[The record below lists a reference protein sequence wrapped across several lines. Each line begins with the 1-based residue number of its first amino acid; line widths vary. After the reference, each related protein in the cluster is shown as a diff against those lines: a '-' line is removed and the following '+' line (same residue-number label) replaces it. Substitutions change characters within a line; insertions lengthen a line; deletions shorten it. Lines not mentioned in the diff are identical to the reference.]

1 MSSTEATPAVPDGQ
15 ARQPRCVAPDE
26 RIAITGGDAMV
37 FIQKSVR
44 SGRRIAIGR
53 IEAPA
58 VIVGASPPPG
68 CDVIL
73 VPLNDCTAAP
83 ATTPPAESD
92 TALAPL
98 IGPAVAGFAEADAAE
113 RDRLG
118 RLAAKQ
124 RLDVTSAIDAVAE
137 VMDRPDHTGARN
149 ATHLVMLDAAM
160 DEVGKYLGVR
170 FPELDD
176 SVELFEPVVDAA
188 NMAGCRARPVLLSGQ
203 WWSQAIEPVI
213 AFCGDDQHPVACV
226 PRGEGRYVVYDP
238 TTDTREP
245 LERVPDLVTEGYA
258 FTRPIPPM
266 ASSAKAFLRY
276 AMRNAQST
284 LRTLILAGF
293 LAAMAG
299 LATPLVT
306 TLFFNLVIPQQSNS
320 LLLEVAVLLLG
331 AAAALGVLSWTRN
344 IALLRLE
351 GVLQQEMEPAIW
363 NHMLRLPSGFFR
375 QFTAGDLVN
384 RVQGIDTIR
393 QLIGGSV
400 LNAFLTLV
408 FSVVNL
414 VILFFYSVQL
424 AIIVLVVVV
433 VMMTV
438 LAAINIANIRNQRDG
453 FTAIG
458 GLFGFLFQLLGA
470 VPKLRVAGAEPQLVT
485 QWAAQFRVQQL
496 ATYRSGRIAA
506 LSTALSTCFATLIT
520 TVVVIYGGVVL
531 RDELSSGAFLGF
543 LSAAGMFTGAVAGMA
558 FAFGPLGACVP
569 LFERLQ
575 PILDEEP
582 EQKLDAINPGVLT
595 GSIVVRDVAFR
606 YAPDAPL
613 VLDEFNLEIKPG
625 EFLAVT
631 GPSGSG
637 KSTILKV
644 ILGLETPTSGTVSYD
659 NIELASLDRTAIRRQ
674 IGVVMQEARPMPGSI
689 LQAIV
694 GQSGSSEAAAWEAV
708 EAVGLAD
715 EIRAMPMQMRTMISA
730 GAGQLS
736 GGQLQRILLA
746 RALVTKPS
754 IIFFD
759 EATSALDNVAQ
770 DRVTQSVKQL
780 NATRLVIAHR
790 LETIRTADRI
800 VVVDAGRVVQSGTY
814 EELASQEGLFRDSVM
829 LESASDDSTA

>member
-1 MSSTEATPAVPDGQ
+1 VNSTEATPNVADGQ
-15 ARQPRCVAPDE
+15 ARQPRIVAPDE
-26 RIAITGGDAMV
+26 RISITGGDAMV
-37 FIQKSVR
+37 FIQKSDR
-44 SGRRIAIGR
+44 SGRRIAVGQIK
-53 IEAPA
+53 APA

-73 VPLNDCTAAP
+73 VPFSDCQAAP
-83 ATTPPAESD
+83 ATSLPADTD
-92 TALAPL
+92 TALGAL
-98 IGPAVAGFAEADAAE
+98 IGPAVAAFAEADAAE

-118 RLAAKQ
+118 RVAANQ

-137 VMDRPDHTGARN
+137 VMDRPDKTGARN
-149 ATHLVMLDAAM
+149 STHLVALDAAM
-160 DEVGKYLGVR
+160 GEVGKYLGVR
-170 FPELDD
+170 FPDLDD
-176 SVELFEPVVDAA
+176 SIEHFEPIVDAA
-188 NMAGCRARPVLLSGQ
+188 NMAGCRARPVLLSGS

-213 AFCGDDQHPVACV
+213 AFRGDDAHPVACV
-226 PRGEGRYVVYDP
+226 PRSEGRYIVFDP
-238 TTDTREP
+238 TNDTRVP
-245 LERVPDLVTEGYA
+245 LERVTDLVTEGYA

-276 AMRNAQST
+276 AMRNARST

-306 TLFFNLVIPQQSNS
+306 TLFFNLVIPQRSNS
-320 LLLEVAVLLLG
+320 LLLEVSVLLLG

-400 LNAFLTLV
+400 LNAFLTLI

-414 VILFFYSVQL
+414 AILFVYSPQL
-424 AIIVLVVVV
+424 GVVVLVVVI
-433 VMMTV
+433 VMMV
-438 LAAINIANIRNQRDG
+438 LLAAINIANIRNQRDG

-470 VPKLRVAGAEPQLVT
+470 VPKIRVAGAEPQLVT

-496 ATYRSGRIAA
+496 ASYRSGRIAA
-506 LSTALSTCFATLIT
+506 LSTALSTSFATLIT
-520 TVVVIYGGVVL
+520 TVVVIFGGMVL

-582 EQKLDAINPGVLT
+582 EQKLDAINPGVLA

-606 YAPDAPL
+606 YSSDAPL
-613 VLDEFNLEIKPG
+613 VLDGFNLEIKPG

-659 NIELASLDRTAIRRQ
+659 NVELASLDRTAIRRQ

-770 DRVTQSVKQL
+770 DRVTQSVKDL

-790 LETIRTADRI
+790 LETIKTADRI

-829 LESASDDSTA
+829 LETTKVDS